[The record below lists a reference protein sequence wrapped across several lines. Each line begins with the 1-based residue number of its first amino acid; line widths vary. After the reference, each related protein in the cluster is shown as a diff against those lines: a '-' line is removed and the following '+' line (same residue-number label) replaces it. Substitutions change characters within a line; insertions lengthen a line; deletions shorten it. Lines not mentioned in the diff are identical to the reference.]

1 MNVFELGILDF
12 IQETFR
18 CTFLDVFFPI
28 VTKFGDG
35 GIFWIAVSI
44 LFLCFKKTR
53 RTGLM
58 MGAALTLG
66 VLIVNCGIK
75 PLVARTRPYDL
86 NPAIELLVD
95 KLADGSF
102 PSGHTLACFECTTV
116 LMFRDKRFGI
126 PALVL
131 SILVALSRLYLYVH
145 YPSDVL
151 VGLLLGI
158 LFGWCGMKLVGY
170 LLDRY
175 DRRGWFPD
183 ASSPVSD

>member
-35 GIFWIAVSI
+35 GIFWIAVSVLL
-44 LFLCFKKTR
+44 LFFKKTR
-53 RTGLM
+53 RTALM

-66 VLIVNCGIK
+66 VLIVNLGVK
-75 PLVARTRPYDL
+75 PLVGRIRPYDL
-86 NPAIELLVD
+86 NPAVELLVPALSD
-95 KLADGSF
+95 YSF

-116 LMFRDKRFGI
+116 LMVRDKRFGI

-158 LFGWCGMKLVGY
+158 FFGWCGMKLVGY

-175 DRRGWFPD
+175 DRHGWFPD
-183 ASSPVSD
+183 TASLTSD